1 MDIKRILQ
9 NDFILGQG
17 SCLICTQNI
26 DSPKVLDR
34 IEFFDDDFFFCHDDG
49 AFGKT
54 RRNNHRQHFRRQTD
68 SNAKGKDTSF

>member
-34 IEFFDDDFFFCHDDG
+34 IEFFDDDFFLGHDDG

-54 RRNNHRQHFRRQTD
+54 RRNNHRQHFRSQTNP
-68 SNAKGKDTSF
+68 NAEGKDACF